1 MTDQHAT
8 GATMK
13 RIQCLRAALLLALL
27 PGSVVASRTGADD
40 EALLRRVADGVVKQT
55 TRRLIDRGTGQTFE
69 ESSSLAPKPE
79 ISIESKFNAWFYQTW
94 LLTDGMRRTAA
105 ALNEPRYRNYGEQN
119 LAFIYRYLPFFTRQ
133 RDAKMTAAPVGDGTL
148 SPIGFYFSIGSL
160 WHTGLAP
167 LVLEQ
172 YAATKDEKYR
182 PYLERMRR
190 FLATNP
196 RFEDG
201 ALHRKGKGMMTDDP
215 YMTVPFLVREW
226 KLTGDGKFL
235 DDAIAQVAGTHRRLF
250 VAEKGLYL
258 HLWDLKTQ
266 QPAGQ
271 LWGRG
276 NGWMAL
282 AEVELLAA
290 VPQDHPKRT
299 QVLAIYR
306 QHCEGMKRF
315 ADPEG
320 GWHQVLDEPSSWIE
334 TSCSG
339 MFTYALARGVNEG
352 WLDASFA
359 PVARGG
365 WKALGKKITD
375 DGDITDVCA
384 STDTGDLKFYLNRPR
399 LKGDLHG
406 FGSFLLAGAEIVRMR
421 DQQKD

>member
-1 MTDQHAT
+1 
-8 GATMK
+8 MK
-13 RIQCLRAALLLALL
+13 QILVTVLLM
-27 PGSVVASRTGADD
+27 GSTFASRAGADD
-40 EALLRRVADGVVKQT
+40 ESLLRRVADGVVKQT
-55 TRRLIDRGTGQTFE
+55 TRRLIDRGTGETFTN
-69 ESSSLAPKPE
+69 SASLAPKPE

-105 ALNEPRYRNYGEQN
+105 ALNEPRYQNYGEQN
-119 LAFIYRYLPFFTRQ
+119 LAFIFEHMPYFKKQY
-133 RDAKMTAAPVGDGTL
+133 DAKMKAAPVGDGVL

-160 WHTGLAP
+160 WQTGLAP
-167 LVLEQ
+167 LVLERH
-172 YAATKDEKYR
+172 AETKDEKYL
-182 PYLERMRR
+182 PFLERVRK

-201 ALHRKGKGMMTDDP
+201 ALYRKGKGMMTDDP

-226 KLTGDGKFL
+226 KRTGDEKFL
-235 DDAIAQVAGTHRRLF
+235 DDAIAQVVGTHSRLF
-250 VAEKGLYL
+250 VSEKGLYL

-266 QPAGQ
+266 KPAGAH
-271 LWGRG
+271 WGRG

-290 VPQDHPKRT
+290 LPKDHPKRP
-299 QVLAIYR
+299 QAHAIYK

-315 ADPEG
+315 ADPNG
-320 GWHQVLDEPSSWIE
+320 GWHQVIDEPASWIE
-334 TSCSG
+334 TSCTG

-359 PVARGG
+359 PAARGG
-365 WKALGKKITD
+365 WKALGTKITD

-384 STDTGDLKFYLNRPR
+384 STDTGDLKFYMNRPR

-421 DQQKD
+421 